1 MAKLKLVA
9 EIYFLVKI
17 NYNIY
22 SMNTN
27 FKIKLGSFFNQVLIY
42 LLLIYTF
49 VMLGRVIYLN
59 YQLNKKTDQMKSD
72 IAKIQ
77 QQNKNLANLNIYYQ
91 SDSFKEVEARR
102 TLGLVKPGEKVAL
115 VPIEKRPDDFSQEIQ
130 NQAAQIAPKEKVEIN
145 KNYQLW
151 WQYFFK

>member
-1 MAKLKLVA
+1 MK
-9 EIYFLVKI
+9 E
-17 NYNIY
+17 
-22 SMNTN
+22 N
-27 FKIKLGSFFNQVLIY
+27 FKTKLGNFFNQFLIY

-49 VMLGRVIYLN
+49 IMLGRVIYLN
-59 YQLNKKTDQMKSD
+59 YQLNKQTDQMKSD
-72 IAKIQ
+72 ILKIE

-115 VPIEKRPDDFSQEIQ
+115 VPVEQTPTDFNTQVQ

>member
-1 MAKLKLVA
+1 MSA
-9 EIYFLVKI
+9 
-17 NYNIY
+17 
-22 SMNTN
+22 TN
-27 FKIKLGSFFNQVLIY
+27 SDFKTKLGHFFNQFLIY
-42 LLLIYTF
+42 LLLLYTF

-115 VPIEKRPDDFSQEIQ
+115 VPTELAPTDFNTSVQS
-130 NQAAQIAPKEKVEIN
+130 QAAQIAPKEKVVIN

>member
-1 MAKLKLVA
+1 
-9 EIYFLVKI
+9 
-17 NYNIY
+17 
-22 SMNTN
+22 MNTN
-27 FKIKLGSFFNQVLIY
+27 FKAKFGSFFNQFLIY
-42 LLLIYTF
+42 ILLLYTF

-59 YQLNKKTDQMKSD
+59 YRLNKQTDQMKAD
-72 IAKIQ
+72 IAKIE
-77 QQNKNLANLNIYYQ
+77 QQNKNLANLNVYYQ

-102 TLGLVKPGEKVAL
+102 ILGLLKPGEKVAL
-115 VPIEKRPDDFSQEIQ
+115 VPVEQPPTDFDTQVQ